1 MWIQLGVQA
10 SLRLGW
16 SMFSFLKRRDPVM
29 HPRMCSEATDFNSA
43 QQAASSIHKDHVA
56 TSLCHTQQLWAWY
69 QHGSTISTTAL
80 LDRTARFL
88 RTANTYDPG
97 MRFSLYTAGHQML
110 LFSSFLSF
118 LFLFFF
124 VLFFVFVLFVIIFF
138 GFFFVFLLFF
148 FFFFAAPN
156 LRLPF
161 QASSGL

>member
-10 SLRLGW
+10 SLQLGW

-43 QQAASSIHKDHVA
+43 QQAASSIHKDAVA
-56 TSLCHTQQLWAWY
+56 TSVCRTQQLWAGY
-69 QHGSTISTTAL
+69 QHGSTTSTTAL
-80 LDRTARFL
+80 MDRTAQFL
-88 RTANTYDPG
+88 RTVNTYDPG

-110 LFSSFLSF
+110 LYFFF
-118 LFLFFF
+118 FFFVFLFFF
-124 VLFFVFVLFVIIFF
+124 VLFLFY
-138 GFFFVFLLFF
+138 LLFF
-148 FFFFAAPN
+148 CFCFCFFAAPN

>member
-10 SLRLGW
+10 SLQLGW

-43 QQAASSIHKDHVA
+43 QQAASSIQKDAVA
-56 TSLCHTQQLWAWY
+56 TSLCRTQQLWAGY
-69 QHGSTISTTAL
+69 QHGSTTSTTAL
-80 LDRTARFL
+80 IDRTARFL
-88 RTANTYDPG
+88 RTVNTYDPG

-110 LFSSFLSF
+110 LFFLFCLFWFFFLFCF
-118 LFLFFF
+118 LFLFY
-124 VLFFVFVLFVIIFF
+124 
-138 GFFFVFLLFF
+138 LLFF
-148 FFFFAAPN
+148 FLFLFFFAAPN